1 MPSGRNDAAVSSAMA
16 RKLLIALSALALNNV
31 LGHGERVAEI
41 TLSCSTRC
49 AMRLAVAMCAIILH
63 RCAQVMDGTVN
74 VRLGHMA
81 RLIRKGGKRLPF
93 S

>member
-1 MPSGRNDAAVSSAMA
+1 MA
-16 RKLLIALSALALNNV
+16 QSDLALNKV

-49 AMRLAVAMCAIILH
+49 AIRLAVAMCAIILH
-63 RCAQVMDGTVN
+63 KCALVIDGTVN
-74 VRLGHMA
+74 ARLGHMA

-93 S
+93 N